1 MSITDGRDGAECNRN
16 ADFIIA
22 LTPTPYHPLST
33 SLSLSHTHTHS
44 LYPSIHLSIYLSLYV
59 QRSQKRPIR
68 HAKSRSCYSLPLL
81 ACLLEGAAT
90 APAHLHDL
98 FSEAAHEV
106 GHALCHA
113 SSPSSAARSRRR
125 HFGGRRP
132 ELRNSV
138 KVCFQIHDDP
148 NFPLTSNF
156 CFQMLAASLE
166 VILFKYCSIPM
177 LKITKIFQSSGS
189 SLEALYRQRH
199 LTVPRST
206 GRFVK
211 LWPVPVPATAMQHGI
226 TSQRLQ

>member
-1 MSITDGRDGAECNRN
+1 MSITDGRDGAEGNRN

-33 SLSLSHTHTHS
+33 SLSLTHSLTHS
-44 LYPSIHLSIYLSLYV
+44 LYLSIYLPLYV

-125 HFGGRRP
+125 HFGGRRVDD
-132 ELRNSV
+132 ELRNTV
-138 KVCFQIHDDP
+138 KVCFQIPTQDDDP
-148 NFPLTSNF
+148 NFPLMSNF

-166 VILFKYCSIPM
+166 TSMGRCRYHVTWEILQKKPSVHHHM
-177 LKITKIFQSSGS
+177 N
-189 SLEALYRQRH
+189 
-199 LTVPRST
+199 
-206 GRFVK
+206 
-211 LWPVPVPATAMQHGI
+211 I
-226 TSQRLQ
+226 TSFYRGLPI